1 MAPVSGPRGASR
13 SRTAGS
19 AGGRAQRRHILEAG
33 STGLGDGPSADGGG
47 EDMSKVM
54 SRVLACQWGARR
66 GFPEEWDQIWEE
78 DQFSLRR
85 SPGTRETSKAIGM
98 CGLDVQERCLG

>member
-47 EDMSKVM
+47 EDMSKVTPGFWPA
-54 SRVLACQWGARR
+54 SGVHEGA
-66 GFPEEWDQIWEE
+66 FLK
-78 DQFSLRR
+78 S
-85 SPGTRETSKAIGM
+85 GTRFGRKTSF
-98 CGLDVQERCLG
+98 L